1 VPSTPRTRLRGGV
14 LFIPAGT
21 IHAAKNVGSR
31 KGAELATYVVD
42 KRETAPHRGQRSRF
56 DVTRSAGGN
65 MRIVVLG
72 GGFGGVATVR
82 CLERLLRRRKDVE
95 ITLVSREN
103 FFVLTPLLFEACSGR
118 LELRHCA
125 QPIRAAL
132 QRARFIEATVESVDV
147 DAERQRVRAVAP
159 DGGVHDLPYDH
170 LVVALGASTNDR
182 LIPGSSNALTF
193 KTMADALVLRNHLI
207 ECLER
212 ADAAAD
218 AAKRR
223 ACLSV
228 VMIGGGLVGTELVGE
243 LTAFADDVLRFYP
256 RIRRDEVR
264 FRLFEAGPR
273 ILPEIDATLAATA
286 ARVLQRRGV
295 DIQVATPVRSIEVE
309 RVRLERDT
317 IDAGTIVLAA
327 GIVPSVIASA
337 IPVVRDQRGR
347 IDVDA
352 TMRSRSH
359 PQVWALGDCAAIPG
373 PDGRPYPALAQHA
386 VREARHLARNIR
398 AAIDGQ
404 VPSPFMFRSLG
415 TMASLGHTDAVARAF
430 GVRLTGF
437 IAWWLRR
444 TYYLFQMPRWDRRLR
459 IVLDWTVAL
468 FFRPDITRVELR
480 VEREQLTHARQLLE
494 RSSGDIGSARYLQH
508 LEYPSAPND

>member
-1 VPSTPRTRLRGGV
+1 MIRPS
-14 LFIPAGT
+14 
-21 IHAAKNVGSR
+21 
-31 KGAELATYVVD
+31 
-42 KRETAPHRGQRSRF
+42 
-56 DVTRSAGGN
+56 GGN

-72 GGFGGVATVR
+72 GGFGGVTIVR
-82 CLERLLRRRKDVE
+82 HLERILRRHPDVE
-95 ITLVSREN
+95 IALVSREN

-132 QRARFIEATVESVDV
+132 QHARFIEATVESVDV
-147 DAERQRVRAVAP
+147 DRQFVRAVAP
-159 DGGVHDLPYDH
+159 DGGGYTLPYDH
-170 LVVALGASTNDR
+170 LVVALGASTNEG

-207 ECLER
+207 ECFER

-218 AAKRR
+218 EAERCQ
-223 ACLSV
+223 CLTV
-228 VMIGGGLVGTELVGE
+228 VVIGGGLVGTELIGE

-256 RIRRDEVR
+256 RIRRDEVH

-273 ILPEIDATLAATA
+273 ILPEIDTMLAATA
-286 ARVLQRRGV
+286 ARVLERRGV
-295 DIQVATPVRSIEVE
+295 AIKVSTAVRSIETE
-309 RVRLERDT
+309 RVLLQNDT
-317 IDAGTIVLAA
+317 IDAGTIILTA
-327 GIVPSVIASA
+327 GIVPSAVASA

-347 IDVDA
+347 IAVDG

-386 VREARHLARNIR
+386 IREARQLAGNIA
-398 AAIDGQ
+398 AAIDGRS
-404 VPSPFMFRSLG
+404 PAPFMFRSLG
-415 TMASLGHTDAVARAF
+415 TMASLGHTRAVALVM
-430 GVRLTGF
+430 GLRLTGF

-444 TYYLFQMPRWDRRLR
+444 TYYLLQMPRWDRRLR

-468 FFRPDITRVELR
+468 FFRPDITRVDLR
-480 VEREQLTHARQLLE
+480 VEREQVKLARQLVE
-494 RSSGDIGSARYLQH
+494 RSAGI
-508 LEYPSAPND
+508 SAPSR